1 MRLALCNEVLA
12 AMPLERQ
19 CEHAAAL
26 GYDGLEI
33 APYTLFDRP
42 DEVTANEASRVR
54 NVVESAG
61 LAVTSLHWLLARPAG
76 LSLTDPDAS
85 TRSRTLEMM
94 THLTGLCA
102 ALGGN
107 VLVHGSPQQRQIP
120 RGGTHRD
127 ARARLV
133 DALAQVASAA
143 AREGVV
149 YCLEPLSRRETALIN
164 TLAEAAEV
172 VRQIGHPSLRTMI
185 DCSAAGLTETVSVP
199 ELLEHW
205 LPTKLIAHVQI
216 NDPNRRAPGQGAM
229 RFAPI
234 AAALARHGYAGTV
247 AVEPFDYV
255 PDGAG
260 AAAFSHSRPGPL
272 RAERGAAAAV
282 SLRRGDAHRVP
293 ASLRACPHCAR
304 SRDRGGRRERGTA
317 GAKMVRQESRAHQRG

>member
-26 GYDGLEI
+26 RYDGLEI
-33 APYTLFDRP
+33 APYTLFERP

-54 NVVESAG
+54 SVVESAG
-61 LAVTSLHWLLARPAG
+61 LVVTSLHWLLTRPAG
-76 LSLTDPDAS
+76 LSLTDPDAL
-85 TRSRTLEMM
+85 TRSRTLEVM
-94 THLTGLCA
+94 TRLTGLCA

-120 RGGTHRD
+120 RGGMHGD

-164 TLAEAAEV
+164 TVAEAAEV
-172 VRQIGHPSLRTMI
+172 VREIGHPNLRTMI
-185 DCSAAGLTETVSVP
+185 DCSAAGLAETQSVP

-255 PDGAG
+255 PDGAS
-260 AAAFSHSRPGPL
+260 AAAFAAGYW
-272 RAERGAAAAV
+272 RGV
-282 SLRRGDAHRVP
+282 
-293 ASLRACPHCAR
+293 
-304 SRDRGGRRERGTA
+304 REALG
-317 GAKMVRQESRAHQRG
+317 